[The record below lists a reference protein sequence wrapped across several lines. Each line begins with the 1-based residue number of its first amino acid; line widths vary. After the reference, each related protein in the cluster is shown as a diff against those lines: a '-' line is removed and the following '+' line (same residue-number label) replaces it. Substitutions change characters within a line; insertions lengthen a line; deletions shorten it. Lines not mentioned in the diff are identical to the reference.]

1 TAKSNQEHLTTAV
14 VGIGYENLDPISIDL
29 LSMDPAT
36 LVIGPKSAGKT
47 EWLLT
52 FALSST
58 KTLSPE
64 QLEIII
70 ISADRATPLRYLRK
84 LPHVTYIHT
93 KGQFA
98 AIAEQKVNEVEKR
111 WQLYSEQRDRSS
123 ELTTQFLMTLGLP
136 KHTLIIV

>member
-1 TAKSNQEHLTTAV
+1 
-14 VGIGYENLDPISIDL
+14 
-29 LSMDPAT
+29 
-36 LVIGPKSAGKT
+36 
-47 EWLLT
+47 
-52 FALSST
+52 
-58 KTLSPE
+58 

-136 KHTLIIV
+136 KHTLIIVDGWNAATKLDPKFNAILDQFWKNELCRVVLADTTSNFDLIF